1 MPVNAVDQKMNTL
14 SEEITK
20 AQTVCALRFQG
31 YEYEEATG
39 IAVPGVTGGS
49 LSRLIEPV
57 VETLNLHTAQE
68 DNFAA
73 FFGLQRYLFK
83 WGGEYLDN
91 GSKEYIAFDFLFLH
105 LYRLSVPARFSNEEY
120 VSQWNRE
127 FMASAEA
134 IAGGVRGS
142 FRRKA

>member
-1 MPVNAVDQKMNTL
+1 MNTL

-31 YEYEEATG
+31 YEYEEAAG
-39 IAVPGVTGGS
+39 IAVAGVTGGG
-49 LSRLIEPV
+49 LSVLIEPV

-83 WGGEYLDN
+83 WGGEYLPED
-91 GSKEYIAFDFLFLH
+91 SKEHIAFDFLFLH
-105 LYRLSVPARFSNEEY
+105 LYRLSVPVRFSNEEY

-127 FMASAEA
+127 FMSSAEA
-134 IAGGVRGS
+134 LAGELRG
-142 FRRKA
+142 FYRRKQ